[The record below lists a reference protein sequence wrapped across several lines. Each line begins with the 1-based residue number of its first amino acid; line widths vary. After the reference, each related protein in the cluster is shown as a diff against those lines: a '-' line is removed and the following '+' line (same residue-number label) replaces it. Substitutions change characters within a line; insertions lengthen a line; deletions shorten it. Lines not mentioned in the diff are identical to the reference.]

1 MTTRT
6 ISSPPAAAAASPAPA
21 PTTAPPPRH
30 ASGLPWW
37 LTGLL
42 IPLLQLALALG
53 VASLVVLLVGESPL
67 DALRTMLV
75 GALDPTYG
83 LASTLYYATSLTFT
97 GLAVAVA
104 FHAGLFNIG
113 GEGQAY
119 FAGLGVAL
127 ACLWLDGRLGAPA
140 MFAVAVLAATAAGAL
155 WAWIPGYLQAR
166 RGAHVV
172 VTTIMFNYIATG
184 LLNYMLV
191 SAIGSG
197 GMSTETRGFAP
208 QALLP
213 KLHEALAPLGIA
225 LQPSFLNIATPLAL
239 LCAAAVWWLLWR
251 TRLGYALRLLGQS
264 PRAARYAGLSAASLT
279 ITAMLISGALAG
291 LMAVNDVYGGQGR
304 LVLNFTG
311 GMGFL
316 GIAVALMGRNH
327 PLGVLAAAL
336 LFGALCQ
343 GATDL
348 QLDFP
353 RISPELLL
361 LIQGL
366 VVFFVAAL
374 DRLVRAPLERRY
386 LAHAARPLPQA

>member
-1 MTTRT
+1 MTSNMTL
-6 ISSPPAAAAASPAPA
+6 PPPSRPAAPA
-21 PTTAPPPRH
+21 PRIAT
-30 ASGLPWW
+30 SLPWW

-42 IPLLQLALALG
+42 IPALQLALALG
-53 VASLVVLLVGESPL
+53 VASLVVLMVGESPVA
-67 DALRTMLV
+67 ALRAMLG

-83 LASTLYYATSLTFT
+83 LASTLYYATSLAFT

-119 FAGLGVAL
+119 VAGLGVAL

-140 MFAVAVLAATAAGAL
+140 MFAVALLAATAAGAL
-155 WAWIPGYLQAR
+155 WAWVPGYLQAR

-172 VTTIMFNYIATG
+172 VSTIMFNYIAAG

-191 SAIGSG
+191 SVIGSG
-197 GMSTETRGFAP
+197 GMGTETRSFAP
-208 QALLP
+208 SALLP
-213 KLHEALAPLGIA
+213 KLHEAVAPLGIE
-225 LQPSFLNIATPLAL
+225 LQPSFLNVATPLAL
-239 LCAAAVWWLLWR
+239 LGAAAVWWLLWR

-291 LMAVNDVYGGQGR
+291 MMAVNDVYGGQGR
-304 LVLNFTG
+304 LVLSYTG

-353 RISPELLL
+353 RISPELIL

-374 DRLVRAPLERRY
+374 DRLVRAPVERRY
-386 LAHAARPLPQA
+386 LARSNQPLPQS